1 MIAVDTNLLVY
12 AHRVESPFHD
22 DAAVLLGTLANG
34 SRRRALPWPCVHEF
48 LSVVTHPRIYKQP
61 TPLTQALEFLSVL
74 QGSPTLEML
83 AEGEGYF
90 PGLTE
95 IAMAARVQ
103 GPRIHDARIAA
114 ICKYHGVRELWSADR
129 DFSRFGGIKVR
140 NPLLAESG

>member
-1 MIAVDTNLLVY
+1 MIALDTNLLVY
-12 AHRVESPFHD
+12 AHRRESPFHA
-22 DAAVLLGTLANG
+22 DAVVLLEALANG
-34 SRRRALPWPCVHEF
+34 LRRWAVPWPCVHEF
-48 LSVVTHPRIYKQP
+48 LSVVTHPRIYKAP
-61 TPLTQALEFLSVL
+61 TPLAQALEFMRVL

-90 PGLTE
+90 PGLAE
-95 IAMAARVQ
+95 IAAAAHVQ

-140 NPLLAESG
+140 NPLLSKPA